1 MARSTGDRRSEIMST
16 DLLMTVASLGCAIA
30 MFLLGRPRADAVA
43 LIMIVAL
50 PMMGVITVNEALAGF
65 SDPNIVLIAALFV
78 LGDGLA
84 RTGVAQRV
92 GDYLIERGGSNERRL
107 VTLIMAVVAMMGSVM
122 SSTAVVAIF
131 IPIVIRIARQSG
143 VPRARLLMP
152 VSMAALTSGML
163 TLVATTSNLVI
174 NSALVY
180 RGYAGFSFF
189 AITPVGV
196 PILAMSI
203 AWMLFAK
210 RSLQGSGGNE
220 TQSRPS
226 LNDWV
231 TRYSLEGRA
240 FRLRVGASSP
250 LVGQTLG
257 HCGLDDDPVA
267 HVVAIER
274 RARMGTTVLLAT
286 ADSSVAPDDVLLLD
300 VDAASFDVQA
310 FCRRYSLAVRRMS
323 GAYFTDQT
331 HDVGMAEVIVPPDS
345 ALVGNVARSSATLRR
360 HGVTV
365 VGVRRADEALVRD
378 LRTVRLK
385 VGDTLLVVGPW
396 IDIFSMQ
403 SVEHDI
409 VCLAMPV
416 ESEAYVPVPHKAFH
430 ALGCMAL
437 VIAMMLTPR
446 VPTVLAGLIG
456 CLLMGVLGCVSLE
469 SAYRAIHWRSL
480 VLIVGMLPF
489 SIALRRTGGIDIA
502 ADAVLHVAGNWGAH
516 GLLAAVFLL
525 TLAVGTVISITATA
539 VLMAPVVI
547 AMAAHLHASPYP
559 FAMTTAIAASAAFMS
574 PISTPVNALVSTAG
588 GYRFREF
595 VTVGMPAAIGAL
607 IITVL
612 LVPLFW
618 PVFPQ

>member
-1 MARSTGDRRSEIMST
+1 MST
-16 DLLMTVASLGCAIA
+16 DLLMTVACLACAIA
-30 MFLLGRPRADAVA
+30 MFLIGRPRSDAVA

-50 PMMGVITVNEALAGF
+50 SLSGIVTVNEALAGF

-92 GDYLIERGGSNERRL
+92 GDYLIARGGSNERRL
-107 VTLIMAVVAMMGSVM
+107 VVLIMAVVGVMGSVM

-143 VPRARLLMP
+143 VSRARMLMP

-163 TLVATTSNLVI
+163 TLVATTPNLVI
-174 NSALVY
+174 NSALAY
-180 RGYAGFSFF
+180 HGYQGFSFF
-189 AITPVGV
+189 AITPLGL
-196 PILAMSI
+196 PILAASI
-203 AWMLFAK
+203 GWMLFA
-210 RSLQGSGGNE
+210 RRFLNGTGGAE
-220 TQSRPS
+220 ATTRPS

-231 TRYSLEGRA
+231 ARYSLEGRA
-240 FRLRVGASSP
+240 FRLEVGADSP

-257 HCGLDDDPVA
+257 HTGLDDDPVA
-267 HVVAIER
+267 RVVAIER
-274 RARMGTTVLLAT
+274 RSRMGASVLPAT
-286 ADSSVAPDDVLLLD
+286 ADSSIAPGDVLLLD
-300 VDAASFDVQA
+300 VESASFDVEM
-310 FCRRYSLAVRRMS
+310 FCVRYALAVRRMS

-345 ALVGNVARSSATLRR
+345 SLVGNVARSSAALHR

-365 VGVRRADEALVRD
+365 VGLRRADAALVQD
-378 LRTVRLK
+378 LQATQLK

-403 SVEHDI
+403 SVERDI

-416 ESEAYVPVPHKAFH
+416 ESDAYVPVPHKALH
-430 ALGCMAL
+430 ALAIMVL

-446 VPTVLAGLIG
+446 VPNVLAGLIG
-456 CLLMGVLGCVSLE
+456 CLLMGAFGCVSLD

-489 SIALRRTGGIDIA
+489 SIALQRTGGIDIA
-502 ADAVLHVAGNWGAH
+502 ADAVLRVAGSWGAH
-516 GLLAAVFLL
+516 GLLGAVFLL
-525 TLAVGTVISITATA
+525 TLVIGTVISGTATA
-539 VLMAPVVI
+539 VLMAPVVL

-559 FAMTTAIAASAAFMS
+559 FAMTTAVAASAAYMS

-595 VTVGMPAAIGAL
+595 FKVGSPAALGAL
-607 IITVL
+607 AITVL
-612 LVPLFW
+612 LVPLIW
-618 PVFPQ
+618 PVFPR

>member
-1 MARSTGDRRSEIMST
+1 
-16 DLLMTVASLGCAIA
+16 MTVACLASAIA
-30 MFLLGRPRADAVA
+30 MFLIGRPRSDAVA

-50 PMMGVITVNEALAGF
+50 ALSGVVTVNEALAGF
-65 SDPNIVLIAALFV
+65 ADPNIVLIAALFV

-92 GDYLIERGGSNERRL
+92 GDYLIARGGSNERRL
-107 VTLIMAVVAMMGSVM
+107 VALIMAIVGVMGSIM

-143 VPRARLLMP
+143 VSRARMLMP

-163 TLVATTSNLVI
+163 TLVATTPNLVI

-180 RGYAGFSFF
+180 RGYRGFGFF
-189 AITPVGV
+189 AITPLGV
-196 PILAMSI
+196 PILAACI
-203 AWMLFAK
+203 AWMLFA
-210 RSLQGSGGNE
+210 RRFLNGSGGADAP
-220 TQSRPS
+220 TRPS
-226 LNDWV
+226 VNDWV
-231 TRYSLEGRA
+231 ARYSLEGRA
-240 FRLRVGASSP
+240 FRLEVGADSP

-257 HCGLDDDPVA
+257 YCGLDDDPVA

-274 RARMGTTVLLAT
+274 RARMGATVLPAT
-286 ADSSVAPDDVLLLD
+286 ADSSVAPGDVLLLD
-300 VDAASFDVQA
+300 VEVPSFDVEA
-310 FCRRYSLAVRRMS
+310 FCERYALVVRRMS
-323 GAYFTDQT
+323 GAYFTDQS

-345 ALVGNVARSSATLRR
+345 SLVGDVARSSGTLRR

-365 VGVRRADEALVRD
+365 VGLRRADAALERD
-378 LRTVRLK
+378 LQTTQLK

-403 SVEHDI
+403 SVERDI

-416 ESEAYVPVPHKAFH
+416 ESDAYVPEPHRALH
-430 ALGCMAL
+430 ALGVMAL
-437 VIAMMLTPR
+437 VIALMLTPR
-446 VPTVLAGLIG
+446 VPNVLAGLIG
-456 CLLMGVLGCVSLE
+456 CLLMGAFGCVNLD

-489 SIALRRTGGIDIA
+489 SNALQRTGGIDIA
-502 ADAVLHVAGNWGAH
+502 ADAVLRVAGNWGAH
-516 GLLAAVFLL
+516 GLMGAVFLL
-525 TLAVGTVISITATA
+525 TLVVGTVISGTATA

-559 FAMTTAIAASAAFMS
+559 FAMTTAVAASAAYMS

-595 VTVGMPAAIGAL
+595 FKVGMPAALGAL
-607 IITVL
+607 VITVV
-612 LVPLFW
+612 LVPLIW
-618 PVFPQ
+618 PAFPR

>member
-1 MARSTGDRRSEIMST
+1 MST
-16 DLLMTVASLGCAIA
+16 DLLMTVACLASAIA
-30 MFLLGRPRADAVA
+30 MFLIGRPRSDAVG

-50 PMMGVITVNEALAGF
+50 SLSGIVTVNEALAGF

-92 GDYLIERGGSNERRL
+92 GDYLIARGGSNERRL
-107 VTLIMAVVAMMGSVM
+107 VVLIMVVVGVMGSVM

-131 IPIVIRIARQSG
+131 IPIVIRIARQSR
-143 VPRARLLMP
+143 VSRARMLMP

-163 TLVATTSNLVI
+163 TLVATTPNLVI

-180 RGYAGFSFF
+180 HGYPGFSFF
-189 AITPVGV
+189 GITPLGL
-196 PILAMSI
+196 PILAASI
-203 AWMLFAK
+203 AWMLFA
-210 RSLQGSGGNE
+210 RRFLNGTGGAE
-220 TQSRPS
+220 ASTRPS

-231 TRYSLEGRA
+231 ARYSLEGRA
-240 FRLRVGASSP
+240 FRLEVGAESP

-257 HCGLDDDPVA
+257 HTGLDDDPVA

-274 RARMGTTVLLAT
+274 RARMGATVLPAT
-286 ADSSVAPDDVLLLD
+286 ADSSIAPGDVLLLD
-300 VDAASFDVQA
+300 VESASFDVKA
-310 FCRRYSLAVRRMS
+310 FCGRYALAVRHMS

-345 ALVGNVARSSATLRR
+345 SLVGNVARSSAALRR

-365 VGVRRADEALVRD
+365 VGLRRADAALEQD
-378 LRTVRLK
+378 LQATRLK

-403 SVEHDI
+403 SVERDI

-416 ESEAYVPVPHKAFH
+416 ESDAYVPVPHKALH
-430 ALGCMAL
+430 ALAIMAL

-446 VPTVLAGLIG
+446 VPNVLAGLIG
-456 CLLMGVLGCVSLE
+456 CLLMGAFGCVSLD

-489 SIALRRTGGIDIA
+489 SIALQRTGGIDIA
-502 ADAVLHVAGNWGAH
+502 ADAVLRVAGNWGAH
-516 GLLAAVFLL
+516 GLLGAVFLL
-525 TLAVGTVISITATA
+525 TLVIGTVISGTATA
-539 VLMAPVVI
+539 VLMAPVVL

-559 FAMTTAIAASAAFMS
+559 FAMTTAVAASAAYMS

-588 GYRFREF
+588 GYRFRDF
-595 VTVGMPAAIGAL
+595 FKVGSPAALGAL
-607 IITVL
+607 VITVL
-612 LVPLFW
+612 LVPLIW
-618 PVFPQ
+618 PVYPR

>member
-1 MARSTGDRRSEIMST
+1 
-16 DLLMTVASLGCAIA
+16 MTVACLACAIA
-30 MFLLGRPRADAVA
+30 MFLTGRPRADAVA

-50 PMMGVITVNEALAGF
+50 PVSGVVTVNEALAGF
-65 SDPNIVLIAALFV
+65 SDANIVLIAALFV
-78 LGDGLA
+78 LGDGLV

-92 GDYLIERGGSNERRL
+92 GDALIARGGSNERRL
-107 VTLIMAVVAMMGSVM
+107 VTLIMAIVGMMGSVM

-131 IPIVIRIARQSG
+131 IPIVFRIARQSG
-143 VPRARLLMP
+143 VSRARLLMP
-152 VSMAALTSGML
+152 ASMAALTSGML
-163 TLVATTSNLVI
+163 TLVATTPNLVI

-180 RGYAGFSFF
+180 RGHAGFGFF

-196 PILAMSI
+196 PVLAVCM

-210 RSLQGSGGNE
+210 RFLIGADSGE
-220 TQSRPS
+220 TSNRPS
-226 LNDWV
+226 VNDWV
-231 TRYSLEGRA
+231 ARYSLEGRA
-240 FRLRVGASSP
+240 FRLKVEAGSP

-257 HCGLDDDPVA
+257 RCGLDDDPVA

-274 RARMGTTVLLAT
+274 RARMGTTVLPAT
-286 ADSSVAPDDVLLLD
+286 ADSSIAPGDVLLLD
-300 VDAASFDVQA
+300 VDAAGFDLPA
-310 FCRRYSLAVRRMS
+310 FCERYTLGVRRMS

-345 ALVGNVARSSATLRR
+345 ALVGDVARRSAALRR

-365 VGVRRADEALVRD
+365 VGLRRADAALAHD
-378 LRTVRLK
+378 LQTTRLE

-416 ESEAYVPVPHKAFH
+416 ESDAYVPAPDKAVQ
-430 ALGCMAL
+430 AIGCMAL
-437 VIAMMLTPR
+437 VVALMLAPR
-446 VPTVLAGLIG
+446 VPNVIAGLTG
-456 CLLMGVLGCVSLE
+456 CLLMGALGCVSLD

-489 SIALRRTGGIDIA
+489 SIALQRTGGIDIA
-502 ADAVLHVAGNWGAH
+502 ADAVLRVAAPWGAH
-516 GLLAAVFLL
+516 GLLAAVFVL
-525 TLAVGTVISITATA
+525 TLVVGMVISATATA

-559 FAMTTAIAASAAFMS
+559 FAMTTAVAASAAYMS
-574 PISTPVNALVSTAG
+574 PVSSPVNALVSTAG
-588 GYRFREF
+588 GYRFKEF
-595 VTVGMPAAIGAL
+595 FLVGMPAALGAL
-607 IITVL
+607 IITVV

-618 PVFPQ
+618 PAYAR

>member
-1 MARSTGDRRSEIMST
+1 MSS
-16 DLLMTVASLGCAIA
+16 DLLMTIVCLGCAIV
-30 MFLLGRPRADAVA
+30 MFLIGRPRSDAVA
-43 LIMIVAL
+43 LIMIIAL
-50 PMMGVITVNEALAGF
+50 PLSGVVTVNEALAGF
-65 SDPNIVLIAALFV
+65 ADPNIVLIAALFV

-92 GDYLIERGGSNERRL
+92 GDYLISRGGSDERRL
-107 VTLIMAVVAMMGSVM
+107 VTLIMIIVGMMGSVM

-143 VPRARLLMP
+143 VARARLLMP
-152 VSMAALTSGML
+152 LSMAALTSGML
-163 TLVATTSNLVI
+163 TLVATTSNLVV

-180 RGYAGFSFF
+180 RGHSGFSFF
-189 AITPVGV
+189 AITPVGI
-196 PILAMSI
+196 PILAASI
-203 AWMLFAK
+203 SYMLFAK
-210 RSLQGSGGNE
+210 RFLHGSGGAE
-220 TQSRPS
+220 TSLRPS

-231 TRYSLEGRA
+231 VRYSLAGRA
-240 FRLRVGASSP
+240 FRLEVGAASL

-257 HCGLDDDPVA
+257 RCGLDDDPVA

-286 ADSSVAPDDVLLLD
+286 ADSSIAPGDVLLLD
-300 VDAASFDVQA
+300 VDPAGFDVQA
-310 FCRRYSLAVRRMS
+310 FCDRYALTVRHMS

-345 ALVGNVARSSATLRR
+345 TLVGNIARSSATLKR

-365 VGVRRADEALVRD
+365 VGLRRADAALVRD
-378 LRTVRLK
+378 LQSTRLK

-403 SVEHDI
+403 SVERDI

-416 ESEAYVPVPHKAFH
+416 ESEAYVPAPHKAIH
-430 ALGCMAL
+430 AIGCMMF
-437 VIAMMLTPR
+437 VIAMMITPW
-446 VPTVLAGLIG
+446 VPNVLAGLIG
-456 CLLMGVLGCVSLE
+456 CMLMGILGCVSLD
-469 SAYRAIHWRSL
+469 SGYRAIHWRSL

-489 SIALRRTGGIDIA
+489 AIALQRTGGIDIA
-502 ADAVLHVAGNWGAH
+502 ADAVLHIAGEWGPH
-516 GLLAAVFLL
+516 GLLAAVFVL
-525 TLAVGTVISITATA
+525 TLVVGIVISTTATA

-559 FAMTTAIAASAAFMS
+559 FAMTTAVAASAAYMS
-574 PISTPVNALVSTAG
+574 PISTPVNSLVSTAG

-595 VTVGMPAAIGAL
+595 FAVGMPAAIGAL
-607 IITVL
+607 VITVV
-612 LVPLFW
+612 LVPLIW
-618 PVFPQ
+618 PVYPR

>member
-1 MARSTGDRRSEIMST
+1 MSS
-16 DLLMTVASLGCAIA
+16 DLLMTVACLGCAIA
-30 MFLLGRPRADAVA
+30 MFLIGRPRADAVA

-50 PMMGVITVNEALAGF
+50 PMLGVISVNEALAGF

-92 GDYLIERGGSNERRL
+92 GDYLIARGGSDERRL
-107 VTLIMAVVAMMGSVM
+107 VTLIMIVVGLMGSVM

-180 RGYAGFSFF
+180 RGYSGFSFF

-196 PILAMSI
+196 PILVVSI
-203 AWMLFAK
+203 AWMLFAG
-210 RSLQGSGGNE
+210 RSLKGSGGGE

-240 FRLRVGASSP
+240 FRLRVGAGSP

-257 HCGLDDDPVA
+257 QCGLDDDPVA

-274 RARMGTTVLLAT
+274 RARMGSTVLLAT
-286 ADSSVAPDDVLLLD
+286 ADSTVVPDDVLLLD
-300 VDAASFDVQA
+300 VDAVSFDVQA
-310 FCRRYSLAVRRMS
+310 FCQRYSLAERRMS

-365 VGVRRADEALVRD
+365 VGLRRADEALVRD
-378 LRTVRLK
+378 LRTTRLK

-416 ESEAYVPVPHKAFH
+416 ESEAYVPVPHKAIH
-430 ALGCMAL
+430 ALACMAL

-446 VPTVLAGLIG
+446 VPTVMAGLIG
-456 CLLMGVLGCVSLE
+456 CLLMGVLGCVNLE

-502 ADAVLHVAGNWGAH
+502 ADAVLHVAGSWGPH

-559 FAMTTAIAASAAFMS
+559 FALTTAIAASAAFMS
-574 PISTPVNALVSTAG
+574 PISTPVNALVSTAA

-595 VTVGMPAAIGAL
+595 ITVGMPAALGSL
-607 IITVL
+607 VITVV

-618 PVFPQ
+618 PVFPR

>member
-1 MARSTGDRRSEIMST
+1 MSY
-16 DLLMTVASLGCAIA
+16 DLLITVACLAGAIA
-30 MFLLGRPRADAVA
+30 MFLIGRPRADAVA

-50 PMMGVITVNEALAGF
+50 ALSGIVTVNEALAGF
-65 SDPNIVLIAALFV
+65 ADPNIVLIAALFV

-92 GDYLIERGGSNERRL
+92 GDYLIARGGSNERRL
-107 VTLIMAVVAMMGSVM
+107 VVLIMVIVGVMGSVM

-143 VPRARLLMP
+143 VLRARLLMP

-163 TLVATTSNLVI
+163 TLVATTPNLVI
-174 NSALVY
+174 NSALVDRGY
-180 RGYAGFSFF
+180 RGFAFF
-189 AITPVGV
+189 AITPLGV
-196 PILAMSI
+196 PILSACI
-203 AWMLFAK
+203 AWMLFA
-210 RSLQGSGGNE
+210 RRFLNGPGSGGADAP
-220 TQSRPS
+220 TRPS
-226 LNDWV
+226 VNDWV
-231 TRYSLEGRA
+231 ARYSLEGRA
-240 FRLRVGASSP
+240 FRLEVGAASP

-274 RARMGTTVLLAT
+274 RARMGATVLPAT
-286 ADSSVAPDDVLLLD
+286 ADSSIAPGDVLLLD
-300 VDAASFDVQA
+300 VEVPSFDVEA
-310 FCRRYSLAVRRMS
+310 FCERHALAVRRMS
-323 GAYFTDQT
+323 GAYFTDQS

-345 ALVGNVARSSATLRR
+345 SLVGDVARSSGTLRR

-365 VGVRRADEALVRD
+365 VGLRRSDAALVRD
-378 LRTVRLK
+378 LQTTQLK

-403 SVEHDI
+403 SVERDI

-416 ESEAYVPVPHKAFH
+416 ESDAYVPEPHKALH
-430 ALGCMAL
+430 ALCVMAL
-437 VIAMMLTPR
+437 VIAMMLSPR
-446 VPTVLAGLIG
+446 VPNVLAGLIG
-456 CLLMGVLGCVSLE
+456 CLLMGAFGCVSLD

-489 SIALRRTGGIDIA
+489 SIALQRTGGIDIA
-502 ADAVLHVAGNWGAH
+502 ADAVLRVAGEWGPH
-516 GLLAAVFLL
+516 GLMGAIFLL
-525 TLAVGTVISITATA
+525 TLVIGTVISGTATA

-559 FAMTTAIAASAAFMS
+559 FALTTAVAASAAYMS

-588 GYRFREF
+588 GYRFRDF
-595 VTVGMPAAIGAL
+595 FKVGMPAALGAL
-607 IITVL
+607 VITVV
-612 LVPLFW
+612 LVPLIW
-618 PVFPQ
+618 PAFPR

>member
-1 MARSTGDRRSEIMST
+1 MST
-16 DLLMTVASLGCAIA
+16 DLLMTVACLACAIA
-30 MFLLGRPRADAVA
+30 MFLIGRPRADAVA

-50 PMMGVITVNEALAGF
+50 SLAGIVTVNEALAGF

-78 LGDGLA
+78 LGDALA

-107 VTLIMAVVAMMGSVM
+107 VVLIMIIVGVMGSVM

-131 IPIVIRIARQSG
+131 IPIVVRIARQSG
-143 VPRARLLMP
+143 VSRARMLMP

-163 TLVATTSNLVI
+163 TLVATTPNLVI

-180 RGYAGFSFF
+180 RGYRPFSFF
-189 AITPVGV
+189 AITPLGV
-196 PILAMSI
+196 PILAASI
-203 AWMLFAK
+203 GWMLFA
-210 RSLQGSGGNE
+210 RRFLSGTGGAE
-220 TQSRPS
+220 TITRPS

-231 TRYSLEGRA
+231 TRYSLAGRA
-240 FRLRVGASSP
+240 FRLEVGADSP

-257 HCGLDDDPVA
+257 HTGLDDDPVA

-274 RARMGTTVLLAT
+274 RARMGATVLPAT
-286 ADSSVAPDDVLLLD
+286 ADSSIAPGDVLLLD
-300 VDAASFDVQA
+300 VESASFDVQA
-310 FCRRYSLAVRRMS
+310 FCARHALAMRRMS
-323 GAYFTDQT
+323 GAYFTDQS

-345 ALVGNVARSSATLRR
+345 SLVGNVARSSAALRR

-365 VGVRRADEALVRD
+365 VGLRRADAALEQD
-378 LRTVRLK
+378 LQATQLK

-403 SVEHDI
+403 SVERDI

-416 ESEAYVPVPHKAFH
+416 ESDAYVPVPHKALH
-430 ALGCMAL
+430 ALAIMAL

-446 VPTVLAGLIG
+446 VPNVLAGLIG
-456 CLLMGVLGCVSLE
+456 CLLMGAFGCVSLD

-489 SIALRRTGGIDIA
+489 SIALQRTGGIDMA
-502 ADAVLHVAGNWGAH
+502 ADAVLRVAGNWGAH
-516 GLLAAVFLL
+516 GLLGAVFLL
-525 TLAVGTVISITATA
+525 TLVIGTVISGTATA
-539 VLMAPVVI
+539 VLMAPVVL

-559 FAMTTAIAASAAFMS
+559 FAMTTAVAASAAYMS
-574 PISTPVNALVSTAG
+574 PVSTPVNALVSTAG

-595 VTVGMPAAIGAL
+595 FMVGSPAALGAL
-607 IITVL
+607 AITVM
-612 LVPLFW
+612 LVPLIW
-618 PVFPQ
+618 PVFPR

>member
-1 MARSTGDRRSEIMST
+1 
-16 DLLMTVASLGCAIA
+16 MTVACLACAIA
-30 MFLLGRPRADAVA
+30 MFLIGRPRSDAVA

-50 PMMGVITVNEALAGF
+50 PLAGVVSVNEALAGF
-65 SDPNIVLIAALFV
+65 ADPNIVLIAALFV

-92 GDYLIERGGSNERRL
+92 GDYLIARGGSNERRL
-107 VTLIMAVVAMMGSVM
+107 IAFIMAVVGVMGSVM

-131 IPIVIRIARQSG
+131 IPIVFRIARQSG
-143 VPRARLLMP
+143 VPRGRLLMP

-163 TLVATTSNLVI
+163 TLVATTPNLVI

-180 RGYAGFSFF
+180 RGYSGFSFF
-189 AITPVGV
+189 AITPLGV
-196 PILAMSI
+196 PILAAAI
-203 AWMLFAK
+203 AWMLFAS
-210 RSLQGSGGNE
+210 RFLSGSASGEASN
-220 TQSRPS
+220 RPS

-231 TRYSLEGRA
+231 ARYSLEGRA
-240 FRLRVGASSP
+240 FRLSVAAVSP

-257 HCGLDDDPVA
+257 RCGLDDDPVA

-274 RARMGTTVLLAT
+274 RARMGTTLLLAT
-286 ADSSVAPDDVLLLD
+286 ADSSIAPGDVLLLD
-300 VDAASFDVQA
+300 ADAAVFDVQA
-310 FCRRYSLAVRRMS
+310 FCARYALVVRHMS

-345 ALVGNVARSSATLRR
+345 SLVGNAARSSATLRR

-365 VGVRRADEALVRD
+365 VGLRRADAALERD
-378 LRTVRLK
+378 LQTTRLR

-416 ESEAYVPVPHKAFH
+416 ESEAYVPVPHKAVQ
-430 ALGCMAL
+430 AIACMTL
-437 VIAMMLTPR
+437 VIAMMLTPW
-446 VPTVLAGLIG
+446 VPNVLAALIG
-456 CLLMGVLGCVSLE
+456 CLLMGGLGCISLD
-469 SAYRAIHWRSL
+469 SGYRAIHWRSL

-489 SIALRRTGGIDIA
+489 SIALQRTGGIDIA
-502 ADAVLHVAGNWGAH
+502 ADAVLRVAGNWGAH
-516 GLLAAVFLL
+516 GLLAAVFAM
-525 TLAVGTVISITATA
+525 TLMIGIVISGTATA
-539 VLMAPVVI
+539 VLMAPVVL
-547 AMAAHLHASPYP
+547 AMALHLHASPYP
-559 FAMTTAIAASAAFMS
+559 FAMTTAVAASAAYMS

-595 VTVGMPAAIGAL
+595 FKVGMPASLGAL
-607 IITVL
+607 VITVL
-612 LVPLFW
+612 LVPLIW
-618 PVFPQ
+618 PPFPR